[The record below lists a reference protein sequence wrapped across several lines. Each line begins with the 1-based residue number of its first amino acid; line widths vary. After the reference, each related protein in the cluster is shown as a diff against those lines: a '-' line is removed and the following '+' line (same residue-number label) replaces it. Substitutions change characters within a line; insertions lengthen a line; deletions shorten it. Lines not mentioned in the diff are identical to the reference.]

1 MPASPSIRVAYFTD
15 SFDEVNGLARTS
27 RELSAFTRR
36 NGLPMLLVRPGESTA
51 SWSDGNQ
58 MHVQLRRAAT
68 SIPVDS
74 ELSFDPLLPRH
85 LLRLRTAVRKFRPD
99 VIHVTGPGD
108 IGLMGA
114 YFSFYYGIPLVASW
128 HNNLHELAAKRLHLL
143 LNHPLLSLLPRAY
156 AEFITALTER
166 GALESVTL
174 FYKLARRLF
183 APNPDLV
190 RFLGQQTGKPV
201 HLMPRGVDT
210 NLFHPGRRLR
220 QDGDFVLGFA
230 GRLQPEKNVR
240 LLAQVQK
247 ALPGGNHRFLIIGE
261 GFEQT
266 WLKRRLRRTE
276 FRAFLDGVEL
286 ADAYASMDLF
296 LNPSMTDTYGTS
308 VHEALASGVP
318 AIVMNQGG
326 PQYLI
331 ESGGNGYVCQS
342 EAHFVRRVAE
352 LIANPVELQRMR
364 LEARESAC
372 RVSWDRVFD
381 DVYHVY
387 EAACGHH
394 PTNLRVAS

>member
-1 MPASPSIRVAYFTD
+1 MSARPSIRAAYFTD
-15 SFDEVNGLARTS
+15 SFEEVNGLARTS
-27 RELSAFTRR
+27 RELAGFTRR
-36 NGLPMLLVRPGESTA
+36 NGLPLLLVRPGEATA
-51 SWSDGNQ
+51 SWSEGNQ
-58 MHVQLRRAAT
+58 MHVQLHRAVT

-85 LLRLRTAVRKFRPD
+85 LLRLRTAVRRFRPD

-128 HNNLHELAAKRLHLL
+128 HNNLHELAARRLHLL
-143 LNHPLLSLLPRAY
+143 LDHPLFSLVPRAY
-156 AEFITALTER
+156 AGFVTELTER

-190 RFLGQQTGKPV
+190 RFLGEQTGKPV
-201 HLMPRGVDT
+201 HLMPRAVDT
-210 NLFHPGRRLR
+210 TLFHPRRRLR
-220 QDGDFVLGFA
+220 QDGAFTLGFA

-240 LLAQVQK
+240 LLAQVQR
-247 ALPGGNHRFLIIGE
+247 ALPGGHHRFLIIGE
-261 GFEQT
+261 GFEEA
-266 WLKRRLRRTE
+266 WVRRRLRRAE
-276 FRAFLDGVEL
+276 FRRFLDGAEL
-286 ADAYASMDLF
+286 ASAYAGMDLF
-296 LNPSMTDTYGTS
+296 LNPSLTDTYGTS

-318 AIVMNQGG
+318 AVVMNQGG

-331 ESGGNGYVCQS
+331 ETGVNGFVCQS

-352 LIANPVELQRMR
+352 QIANPVELPRMR

-394 PTNLRVAS
+394 PTDLRVAS

>member
-266 WLKRRLRRTE
+266 WLKRRLRRAE

>member
-1 MPASPSIRVAYFTD
+1 MSASPSIRVAYFTD

-27 RELSAFTRR
+27 REMSAFTRR
-36 NGLPMLLVRPGESTA
+36 NGLPMLLVRPGEETR
-51 SWSDGNQ
+51 SWTDGNQ
-58 MHVQLRRAAT
+58 MHVKLHRAAT
-68 SIPVDS
+68 SIPLDN

-85 LLRLRTAVRKFRPD
+85 LLRLRTAVRRFRPD

-128 HNNLHELAAKRLHLL
+128 HNNLHELAGKRLRFLL
-143 LNHPLLSLLPRAY
+143 DHPVFALLPRAY
-156 AEFITALTER
+156 TEFVTALTER

-190 RFLGQQTGKPV
+190 RFLAEQTGRPV
-201 HLMPRGVDT
+201 HLMPRAVDSR
-210 NLFHPGRRLR
+210 LFHPGRRFR
-220 QDGDFVLGFA
+220 QDGAFTLGFA

-240 LLAQVQK
+240 LLLQVQK
-247 ALPGGNHRFLIIGE
+247 ALPAGSHRFLVIGE
-261 GFEQT
+261 GFERD
-266 WLKRRLRRTE
+266 WLKRRLRRAE
-276 FRAFLDGVEL
+276 FCDFLDGEAL
-286 ADAYASMDLF
+286 ADAYANMDLF
-296 LNPSMTDTYGTS
+296 LNPSLTDTYGTS

-326 PQYLI
+326 PRHLI
-331 ESGGNGYVCQS
+331 TSGENGHVCQS
-342 EAHFVRRVAE
+342 DQHFVRRVAE

-372 RVSWDRVFD
+372 CVSWDRVFE
-381 DVYHVY
+381 DVYQVY
-387 EAACGHH
+387 ESACGHL